1 MRLWSVW
8 WSCVESLRPAFSRG
22 RTFLWF
28 AAAVAAACVRPDL
41 AGVTSFVRALG
52 MRRMCYAGLLA
63 MFHSA
68 GADPDRLAAL
78 WTRTVLDRMDSVLL
92 RSGGRPVFLADGI
105 KVSKAGR
112 KMPAVKK
119 LHQESD
125 DNTKPEFIFGH
136 SCQAVAA
143 VVRAAAGHFALPL
156 ACRIHEGVVF
166 DGGDRNSQ
174 LDRLVGMILA
184 LGVPAPA
191 LLVADAYYAAAKVIL
206 PLLAAG
212 WHLLGAVRM
221 NAVARRPPPPAPAGR
236 RGRRRVYGEKVRLRD
251 LFDDPD
257 AFTEAASPIYG
268 EKGVTLRYRVADLLW
283 RPVGVTVRFV
293 LVIHPTRGRKILLC
307 TDTAADP
314 LEIIRLYGIRFKIE
328 VSFKQAVHTLG
339 AYAYHF
345 WMRAM
350 KPRPR
355 SSGNQDVTSEPPA
368 YRKAVRRKLRAYHL
382 HIQAGVVA
390 QGLLQIVAALRP
402 RAVWHAFGSWLRTVR
417 PGVPPSERV
426 AALALRNALPEFL
439 VDAPEG
445 HILAKFIRRR
455 IDPGRAEGLRLA
467 S

>member
-8 WSCVESLRPAFSRG
+8 WSCVEPLRPAFSRG

-52 MRRMCYAGLLA
+52 LRRTCYAGLLA
-63 MFHSA
+63 MFHST
-68 GADPDRLAAL
+68 GADPDRLAEL
-78 WTRTVLDRMDSVLL
+78 WTHTVLERMASVLL

-105 KVSKAGR
+105 KVAKAGR

-166 DGGDRNSQ
+166 DACDRRSQ
-174 LDRLVGMILA
+174 LDRLVETILA
-184 LGVPAPA
+184 LGVPVPA
-191 LLVADAYYAAAKVIL
+191 LLVADAYYAAAKVIK
-206 PLLAAG
+206 PLRAAG

-221 NAVARRPPPPAPAGR
+221 NAVAYRPTPPVPAGR

-251 LFDDPD
+251 LFDESC
-257 AFTEAASPIYG
+257 AFAEAPSPLYG

-293 LVIHPTRGRKILLC
+293 LVIHPTRGKKILFC
-307 TDTAADP
+307 TDTATHP
-314 LEIIRLYGIRFKIE
+314 LEIIRLYGVRFKIE
-328 VSFKQAVHTLG
+328 VSFKQAIHTLG
-339 AYAYHF
+339 TYAYHF
-345 WMRAM
+345 WMRTM

-355 SSGNQDVTSEPPA
+355 ASGNQDVTSDPPA
-368 YRKAVRRKLRAYHL
+368 YRDAVRRKLRAYHL

-390 QGLLQIVAALRP
+390 QGLLQIVAALSP
-402 RAVWHAFGSWLRTVR
+402 RAVWRAFGSWLRTVR

-439 VDAPEG
+439 ADAPEN
-445 HILAKFIRRR
+445 HSLAKFIRRR
-455 IDPGRAEGLRLA
+455 VDPGRAEGMRLA

>member
-8 WSCVESLRPAFSRG
+8 WSCVEPLRPAFSRG

-52 MRRMCYAGLLA
+52 LRRTCYAGLLA

-68 GADPDRLAAL
+68 AADPDRLAAL
-78 WTRTVLDRMDSVLL
+78 WTRAVLDRMDSVLL

-166 DGGDRNSQ
+166 DARDRRSQ
-174 LDRLVGMILA
+174 LDRLVEMILA
-184 LGVPAPA
+184 LGVSEPA
-191 LLVADAYYAAAKVIL
+191 LLVADAYYAAAKVIH

-221 NAVARRPPPPAPAGR
+221 NAVAYRPPPPAPAGR

-251 LFDDPD
+251 LFDEAG
-257 AFTEAASPIYG
+257 AFTEAPSPLYG
-268 EKGVTLRYRVADLLW
+268 EKDVTLRYRVADLLW

-307 TDTAADP
+307 TDAAADP
-314 LEIIRLYGIRFKIE
+314 LAIIRLYGIRFKIE

-355 SSGNQDVTSEPPA
+355 ESGNQDVTSEPRA
-368 YRKAVRRKLRAYHL
+368 YREAVRRKVRAYHL
-382 HIQAGVVA
+382 HIQAGVIA
-390 QGLLQIVAALRP
+390 QGLLQSVAVLHP
-402 RAVWHAFGSWLRTVR
+402 RAVWRAFGSWLRTIR

-426 AALALRNALPEFL
+426 ASLALRNTLPEFL
-439 VDAPEG
+439 ADALEN

-455 IDPGRAEGLRLA
+455 VDPGRAEGMRLV